1 MTILVTG
8 GAGYIGGRLVESL
21 LAKGERVR
29 VLDVRTAGAARLAQ
43 AGAELMQG
51 DIRDREAVEVAL
63 SGCDSLFH
71 VAALFE
77 MWHPDQKAY
86 YEINVG
92 GTRNVLGTARDIG
105 LGRVV
110 YTSSAVTIGERQ
122 DQVGDECARHRGY
135 FLSRYERSK
144 YLAEQMA
151 LEVCKRAL
159 PVVVVN
165 PTSVYGP
172 GQTAHMTGA
181 LVRFLNGRL
190 PAVTDSRLN
199 FVYIDDVVRGHLVAM
214 ERGRVGERYILGGDN
229 TSLVRFLSLAAEIA
243 GVRCKPRQVP
253 SWLLTATAGV
263 LGAGSAITG
272 RRPWICPDEA
282 RTALHS
288 FVFDN
293 RKAREELGLE
303 FTPLDRGLERTVS
316 WLQKE
321 RLVESVD

>member
-21 LAKGERVR
+21 LAKGKRVR
-29 VLDVRTAGAARLAQ
+29 VLDVRTAGAASLAQ

-51 DIRDREAVEVAL
+51 DIRDREAVEAAL

-86 YEINVG
+86 YEINVE

-110 YTSSAVTIGERQ
+110 YTSSAVTIGERH
-122 DQVGDECARHRGY
+122 DQVGDEYARHRGY

-144 YLAEQMA
+144 HLAEQVA
-151 LEVCKRAL
+151 LEMCERAL

-181 LVRFLNGRL
+181 VLRFLNGRL

-199 FVYIDDVVRGHLVAM
+199 FVYIDDVVRGHLLAM

-243 GVRCKPRQVP
+243 GVRRKPRQVP
-253 SWLLTATAGV
+253 GWLLTTIARV
-263 LGAGSAITG
+263 LGASSALTG
-272 RRPWICPDEA
+272 RRPWVSPDEA

-303 FTPLDRGLERTVS
+303 FTPLEQGLERTVS
-316 WLQKE
+316 WLQNE
-321 RLVESVD
+321 RLIESVD